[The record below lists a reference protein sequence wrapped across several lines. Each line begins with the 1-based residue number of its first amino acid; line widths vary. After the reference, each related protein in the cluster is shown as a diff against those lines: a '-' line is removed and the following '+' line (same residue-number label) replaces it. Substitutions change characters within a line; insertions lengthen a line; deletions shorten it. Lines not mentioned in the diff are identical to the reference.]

1 MTKYTIESGTERF
14 LSVARAVADE
24 SRTRALMALRRQE
37 LCVCQIV
44 ELLGLAP
51 STVSKHMS
59 ILKQAGLVRLRKD
72 GRWVYYRL
80 VYREGDADVD
90 EALTWLSRSLA
101 RDPVIREDTRRLK
114 EILKISPEELCREQA
129 AMR

>member
-1 MTKYTIESGTERF
+1 MTKYAIESGTERF